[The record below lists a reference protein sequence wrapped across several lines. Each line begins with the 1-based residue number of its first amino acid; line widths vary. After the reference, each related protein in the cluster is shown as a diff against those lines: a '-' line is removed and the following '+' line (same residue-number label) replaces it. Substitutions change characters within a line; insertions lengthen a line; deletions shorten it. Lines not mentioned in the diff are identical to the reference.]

1 MHLKRATTTGTP
13 KGSPNHS
20 KANYWVATQTASPEK
35 EQSPNHSLVN
45 DWVGTQDLT
54 VNYWV
59 ATFYTFGHTQKCQ
72 HRKCKKLKSTFH
84 ELPNRGQKN
93 RKNRSHPII
102 DRGMIGSTTKST
114 QSFPVQ

>member
-20 KANYWVATQTASPEK
+20 KANDWVATQTASPEQ

-45 DWVGTQDLT
+45 DWVGTQNLT

-59 ATFYTFGHTQKCQ
+59 AIFILLGIPKNANIENVKNSNPLSTSCPIAVKKTQK
-72 HRKCKKLKSTFH
+72 TD
-84 ELPNRGQKN
+84 P
-93 RKNRSHPII
+93 
-102 DRGMIGSTTKST
+102 T
-114 QSFPVQ
+114 QSFTGE